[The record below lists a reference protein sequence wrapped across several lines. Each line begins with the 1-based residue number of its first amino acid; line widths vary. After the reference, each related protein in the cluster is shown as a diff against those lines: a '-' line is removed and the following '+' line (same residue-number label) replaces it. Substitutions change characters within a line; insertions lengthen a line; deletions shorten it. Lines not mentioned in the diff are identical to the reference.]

1 MRNSHSARLLVTR
14 WAVGPLALALAGAL
28 ALCPSAA
35 SAAGTRAKP
44 PNLAYAV
51 TFSSNSALYRLFPRS
66 HRAALAGRT
75 GVTLTD
81 ITFRGQILYAISF
94 TTLYRLNAANG
105 ARHQVGSLGLS
116 SANALATQP
125 RTNILY
131 GADQHGDFFKI
142 NARTGHATVIGT
154 FGHHLS
160 SSGDLAFA
168 NGRLY
173 ATVVK
178 PNSTESILATV
189 NVRTGAARTIG
200 RTGYQ
205 RVWGLVAG
213 TQSLYGATYSG
224 DFLSISARTGRAR
237 VIWKEGLAIGGMAV
251 PSLCPRTPQAVC

>member
-160 SSGDLAFA
+160 SSSRTRPSRFSPRSTCAQGPRGPSAERA
-168 NGRLY
+168 TRGSGASSPGRSLF
-173 ATVVK
+173 T
-178 PNSTESILATV
+178 
-189 NVRTGAARTIG
+189 ARPT
-200 RTGYQ
+200 
-205 RVWGLVAG
+205 
-213 TQSLYGATYSG
+213 
-224 DFLSISARTGRAR
+224 
-237 VIWKEGLAIGGMAV
+237 AV
-251 PSLCPRTPQAVC
+251 TSCPSPPGPDGPG